1 MSVKL
6 FLIPLFKFLVIFTNI
21 LFSFS
26 FRNYLDP
33 LIKNYDALHH
43 LYKNPFHLYQNPIKK
58 MRSGDFMF
66 KKIKVIHDR
75 RIKMLC
81 GEWRRMTA
89 QSRKIK
95 QKRVKMIRI
104 YIRWKV
110 QGQGHNF
117 KLAYLWVCASGFSTK
132 LDAYCSKPWRSPKL
146 QIKIW
151 TLIKLK
157 NTMCRI

>member
-1 MSVKL
+1 
-6 FLIPLFKFLVIFTNI
+6 
-21 LFSFS
+21 
-26 FRNYLDP
+26 
-33 LIKNYDALHH
+33 
-43 LYKNPFHLYQNPIKK
+43 
-58 MRSGDFMF
+58 
-66 KKIKVIHDR
+66 
-75 RIKMLC
+75 MLC

-89 QSRKIK
+89 QSRNIK

-132 LDAYCSKPWRSPKL
+132 LDACCSKPWRSPKL

-151 TLIKLK
+151 TLIKLE